1 MKIFPYRARIAILL
15 LAIAVLLVG
24 FVSDSR
30 VSASVDRSIYTNL
43 KVFTEILSIIEKN
56 YVEPVKAEKLIEGAI
71 NGMVKSLDPHSAYM
85 TPDMYK
91 DLEIET
97 KGQFGGVGMEI
108 MIHRDV
114 LTVVAPIEDTPAYH
128 AGIKAGDQ
136 IITIDGKPTKEMT
149 LMEAVKKLRGPQG
162 TKVTLQILREGSSK
176 LRDVE
181 ITRAIINVRSV
192 KYKMLDPQIAYIRL
206 SSFQE
211 KTADELRRSLQE
223 INKTTTQLKGLVLD
237 LRNNPGGLLPQ
248 AVEVADLFLKSGVI
262 VSTHGRTKA
271 MDTTI
276 SARHQGNEPE
286 CPIVC
291 LVNEGSASASEIVAG
306 ALQDNG
312 RALILGTQTFGKGS
326 VQTVIPLEGGA
337 ALKLTTARYYTPS
350 GRSIQAEGI
359 KPDIEVKY
367 LAGGEEGERYAIRE
381 KDLEGHLKSP
391 NEMKGEP
398 EEGRPPAPAVP
409 REEEKKKDF
418 PLKRPFGD
426 MTKDNQLKSAYDIL
440 KSWEIME
447 RKAKSSSK

>member
-1 MKIFPYRARIAILL
+1 MGTFSRRRMILSL
-15 LAIAVLLVG
+15 LIMGLILAG

-56 YVEPVKAEKLIEGAI
+56 YVEPVKADKLIEGAI

-85 TPDMYK
+85 TPEMYK

-97 KGQFGGVGMEI
+97 RGQFGGVGMEI

-128 AGIKAGDQ
+128 AGIKSGDQ

-149 LMEAVKKLRGPQG
+149 LLEAVKRLRGPQG
-162 TKVTLQILREGSSK
+162 TKVTLQILREGANK
-176 LRDVE
+176 LRE
-181 ITRAIINVRSV
+181 ITITRAIINVVSV
-192 KYKMLDPQIAYIRL
+192 KHKMLDSQIAYVRL

-211 KTADELRRSLQE
+211 KTSSELRRSLQE
-223 INKTTTQLKGLVLD
+223 IFKATPDLRGIILD

-248 AVEVADLFLKSGVI
+248 AVEVADVFLKSGTI
-262 VSTHGRTKA
+262 VSIHGRTKA
-271 MDTTI
+271 MDSTI
-276 SARHQGNEPE
+276 SARDQGYEPT

-291 LVNEGSASASEIVAG
+291 LVNEGTASAAEIVAG

-312 RALILGTQTFGKGS
+312 RAVILGTQTFGKGS

-367 LAGGEEGERYAIRE
+367 LLAGEGKEHITIRE
-381 KDLEGHLKSP
+381 KDLEGHLKSTKEL
-391 NEMKGEP
+391 NGQE
-398 EEGRPPAPAVP
+398 
-409 REEEKKKDF
+409 EEEKGKPPVMLKEEEGKKEL

-426 MTKDNQLKSAYDIL
+426 ITKDNQLKSAYDIL
-440 KSWEIME
+440 KSWDILG
-447 RKAKSSSK
+447 RKK